1 MNPKKHNTFKED
13 IAKEVG
19 VHPDVVDAF
28 ITFYYGKVRKNLS
41 DLNCCNLHLD
51 GLGTFSLRKKR
62 LENKIKRY
70 KSILG
75 NLTKMTF
82 GGYDKHV
89 AVKEKLNNLENA
101 LSLIEKNEKRKEE
114 WQEKHAIKR
123 KKH

>member
-1 MNPKKHNTFKED
+1 MNPKKHNTFKKD

-19 VHPDVVDAF
+19 VHPDIVDAF

-62 LENKIKRY
+62 LKDKIKRY

-89 AVKEKLNNLENA
+89 AVKEKLNNLEDA
-101 LSLIEKNEKRKEE
+101 LKLIEENE
-114 WQEKHAIKR
+114 QR
-123 KKH
+123 KKDWLKENAEK